1 LTGGL
6 RFQRGLSQQRKIAE
20 SLRFICLL
28 NFSLPRKAA
37 PMKTSTATFF
47 LAIGVLVIATA
58 RPTSANLIVN
68 GDFQTGTFAGWTT
81 TPAATGS
88 DFGVTT
94 LPPAHDTLGAFFH
107 ATGSDFD
114 SISQTFVTTPGA
126 TYHLTFFYEVVEPG
140 SPPNNGFRVLFNG
153 VVIFENLNAISGFGP
168 FSFPNLVATG
178 SLTTLEFQGRN
189 LLGSDYLDDV
199 DLTSTPAPNVGGIG
213 YWANH
218 PEAWCVLTITLGCQ
232 SYTQAEAIAI
242 MLHPTSKDMTYQL
255 AAQLAAAKLNV
266 DCAFTDSSCVASSIT
281 AADTWLCS
289 HPIGSNVRANS
300 AAWKEITPTYNTLTD
315 YNDGLLCAPP
325 R

>member
-1 LTGGL
+1 
-6 RFQRGLSQQRKIAE
+6 
-20 SLRFICLL
+20 
-28 NFSLPRKAA
+28 
-37 PMKTSTATFF
+37 MKTSMSKFF
-47 LAIGVLVIATA
+47 LLIGVLLIATA

-68 GDFQTGTFAGWTT
+68 GDFETGTFAGWTT
-81 TPAATGS
+81 TPAPVGS
-88 DFGVTT
+88 DFGVGPV
-94 LPPAHDTLGAFFH
+94 PPAHDTLGAFFG
-107 ATGSDFD
+107 ATGADFD

-126 TYHLTFFYEVVEPG
+126 TYHLTFFYEIVEPG

-153 VVIFENLNAISGFGP
+153 VVIFENLNAISGFSP

-178 SLTTLEFQGRN
+178 STTTLEFQGRN
-189 LLGSDYLDDV
+189 VLGFDYLDDV
-199 DLTSTPAPNVGGIG
+199 DPTPTPAANVGGIG

-242 MLHPTSKDMTYQL
+242 MQTPTRGDMTYQL

-266 DCAFTDSSCVASSIT
+266 DCAFTDSSCVASAIT

-289 HPIGSNVRANS
+289 HPIGSNVRAHS
-300 AAWKEITPTYNTLTD
+300 QAWQEITPTYNTLAD
-315 YNDGLLCAPP
+315 YNNGLLCAPP

>member
-1 LTGGL
+1 MNPLTQL
-6 RFQRGLSQQRKIAE
+6 KCI
-20 SLRFICLL
+20 
-28 NFSLPRKAA
+28 
-37 PMKTSTATFF
+37 ATFVF
-47 LAIGVLVIATA
+47 SIGVLLIATPRTA
-58 RPTSANLIVN
+58 SANLIVN
-68 GDFQTGTFAGWTT
+68 GDFETGDFTGWTT

-94 LPPAHDTLGAFFH
+94 LPPAHDTLGAFFS
-107 ATGSDFD
+107 ADGSDFD
-114 SISQTFVTTPGA
+114 SISQSFVTTPGA
-126 TYHLTFFYEVVEPG
+126 SYHLTFFYEVVEPG

-189 LLGSDYLDDV
+189 VQGSDYLDDV
-199 DLTSTPAPNVGGIG
+199 DLTPTPAANVGGIG

-242 MLHPTSKDMTYQL
+242 MLHPTRKDMTYQL

-266 DCAFTDSSCVASSIT
+266 DCAFTDSSCVASAIA

-300 AAWKEITPTYNTLTD
+300 QPWREITSTYNTLAD

>member
-1 LTGGL
+1 
-6 RFQRGLSQQRKIAE
+6 
-20 SLRFICLL
+20 
-28 NFSLPRKAA
+28 
-37 PMKTSTATFF
+37 MKTSIAKCF
-47 LAIGVLVIATA
+47 LAIGLLLVATA
-58 RPTSANLIVN
+58 QPTSANLIVN
-68 GDFQTGTFAGWTT
+68 GDFETGTFAGWTT
-81 TPAATGS
+81 TPAPVGS

-94 LPPAHDTLGAFFH
+94 LPPAHDTLGVYFA
-107 ATGSDFD
+107 ANGPYFD

-126 TYHLTFFYEVVEPG
+126 SYHLTFFYEVLDPS

-189 LLGSDYLDDV
+189 AHDKDFLDDV
-199 DLTSTPAPNVGGIG
+199 DLTPTPAANVGGTG

-218 PEAWCVLTITLGCQ
+218 TEAWCVLTITLGCQ
-232 SYTQAEAIAI
+232 SYTQAQIIAF
-242 MLHPTSKDMTYQL
+242 MQNPTRGDMTYHL

-266 DCAFTDSSCVASSIT
+266 DCAFTDSSCVASAIT

-289 HPIGSNVRANS
+289 HPIGSNVRAHS
-300 AAWKEITPTYNTLTD
+300 QAWQEITPTYNTLTD
-315 YNDGLLCAPP
+315 YNNGLLCAPP